1 MGTHVC
7 LGLVYVSIVAR
18 GDQKRILNFQ
28 VLEVWVIV
36 DHPMGVLGTKPYALL
51 KSLLTIS
58 LTGIYILLT
67 KTFSGLE
74 TAKTRSKGWWWCGVC
89 YMTYKDKKWA

>member
-1 MGTHVC
+1 M
-7 LGLVYVSIVAR
+7 SIVAR

-36 DHPMGVLGTKPYALL
+36 DHPMGVLGTKPCVLL

-58 LTGIYILLT
+58 LTSIYFPPT
-67 KTFSGLE
+67 KTSSGLE
-74 TAKTRSKGWWWCGVC
+74 TAKTRRKGWWWRGVC
-89 YMTYKDKKWA
+89 YMTYKDKKMGLIT

>member
-7 LGLVYVSIVAR
+7 LGLVYVRIVAR

-51 KSLLTIS
+51 KSLTIS
-58 LTGIYILLT
+58 LTGIYIPPT
-67 KTFSGLE
+67 KTFF
-74 TAKTRSKGWWWCGVC
+74 
-89 YMTYKDKKWA
+89 WA

>member
-1 MGTHVC
+1 MCVW
-7 LGLVYVSIVAR
+7 GLVHVSIVAR

-58 LTGIYILLT
+58 LTGIYIPPT
-67 KTFSGLE
+67 KTFF
-74 TAKTRSKGWWWCGVC
+74 
-89 YMTYKDKKWA
+89 WA